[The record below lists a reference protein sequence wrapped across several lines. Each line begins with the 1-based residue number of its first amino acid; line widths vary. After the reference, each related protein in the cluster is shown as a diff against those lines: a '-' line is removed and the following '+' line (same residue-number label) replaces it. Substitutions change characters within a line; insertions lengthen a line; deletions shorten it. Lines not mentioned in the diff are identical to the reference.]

1 MASRLSILASG
12 SAVGPELIVRHLFN
26 TAIAAVPRVFS
37 MADLRDQAGDAFP
50 QWQEFV
56 LDHLEDGSLHQVASD
71 APVFYKHLSGE
82 ALSDADRCT
91 ALKRV
96 YPSLVVVAGSSL
108 WCQSLSDQQDARLEC
123 AVTTCAAE
131 CYLPGV
137 ALRKRPP
144 GWWQVVKH
152 LGGVAGESHG
162 IPLLAPE
169 LVVADAARF
178 RDVWM
183 PDHDA
188 IKWAAL
194 SSQQLE
200 KMTEA
205 LAQIP
210 VDADVS

>member
-1 MASRLSILASG
+1 MVAS
-12 SAVGPELIVRHLFN
+12 SAVGAGVVVRRVFN
-26 TAIAAVPRVFS
+26 SAIAAVPRVFS
-37 MADLRDQAGDAFP
+37 VADLRDHLSEALP
-50 QWQEFV
+50 QWQAYM

-82 ALSDADRCT
+82 PLSDEDRCT

-108 WCQSLSDQQDARLEC
+108 WRQSLSDQQDARFEC
-123 AVTTCAAE
+123 AVSDSAAE

-205 LAQIP
+205 LAQVP